1 MNAAIAFLQ
10 AAIDTGR
17 GADTPL
23 LGLGQVFTLLFV
35 VMGPP
40 LKTPLAY
47 YARMQAF
54 DAATRRS
61 LAVKTAILAT
71 IAALI
76 GGFLGMALQHSW
88 QISVPAMLLAGGVI
102 FFLVSLRT
110 VLEQYTSSPVPH
122 PVPEGTV
129 PTRPVV
135 PGAFELAVP
144 MIVTPYGLAG
154 LIILLASSHSTERTL
169 GIVGMLVLVMILHL
183 LAMVFSGP
191 IVRSIGPLPFKL
203 FGTVIGSL
211 TVGLSVQMMI
221 LGYQM
226 LAITPA
232 LNGPMSSP

>member
-1 MNAAIAFLQ
+1 MNVTQ
-10 AAIDTGR
+10 
-17 GADTPL
+17 L
-23 LGLGQVFTLLFV
+23 LSLSQVFTLLFV

-61 LAVKTAILAT
+61 LAFKTAILAT
-71 IAALI
+71 VAALI
-76 GGFLGMALQHSW
+76 GGFLGLALQHSW
-88 QISVPAMLLAGGVI
+88 QISVPAMLLAGGLI
-102 FFLVSLRT
+102 FLLVSLRT
-110 VLEQYTSSPVPH
+110 VLEQYTPSPVPH
-122 PVPEGTV
+122 PVPEGTA
-129 PTRPVV
+129 PTQPHA
-135 PGAFELAVP
+135 PSAFELAVP

-169 GIVGMLVLVMILHL
+169 GIVAMLVLVMVLHL
-183 LAMVFSGP
+183 LAMLFSGP
-191 IVRSIGPLPFKL
+191 IVRGIGPLPFKL

-226 LAITPA
+226 LASAPA
-232 LNGPMSSP
+232 LSGPILSP

>member
-1 MNAAIAFLQ
+1 VS
-10 AAIDTGR
+10 TE
-17 GADTPL
+17 PL
-23 LGLGQVFTLLFV
+23 LTLAQVFTLLFV

-54 DAATRRS
+54 DASVRRS
-61 LAVKTAILAT
+61 LAIKTALLAT

-76 GGFLGMALQHSW
+76 GGFLGLALQHSW
-88 QISVPAMLLAGGVI
+88 NISVPAMLLAGGLI
-102 FFLVSLRT
+102 FLLVSLRT
-110 VLEQYTSSPVPH
+110 VLEQYTSSAVPH

-129 PTRPVV
+129 PERPHA
-135 PGAFELAVP
+135 PNAFELAVP

-169 GIVGMLVLVMILHL
+169 GIVGMLLLVMFLHL
-183 LAMVFSGP
+183 LAMLFSGP
-191 IVRSIGPLPFKL
+191 IVRGIGPLPFKL

-226 LAITPA
+226 LAVAPA
-232 LNGPMSSP
+232 ISGPISSP

>member
-1 MNAAIAFLQ
+1 MNATQ
-10 AAIDTGR
+10 
-17 GADTPL
+17 L
-23 LGLGQVFTLLFV
+23 LTLSQVFTLLFV

-54 DAATRRS
+54 DSATRRH
-61 LAVKTAILAT
+61 LAIRTAILAT
-71 IAALI
+71 LAALV
-76 GGFLGMALQHSW
+76 GGFLGLALQRSW

-110 VLEQYTSSPVPH
+110 VLEQYTPSPVPH
-122 PVPEGTV
+122 PVPESTA
-129 PTRPVV
+129 PTSQRAPS
-135 PGAFELAVP
+135 AFELAVP

-169 GIVGMLVLVMILHL
+169 GIVAMLVLVMILHL

-226 LAITPA
+226 LAFTPA
-232 LNGPMSSP
+232 LSAPISSP